1 MSRYSQLTP
10 LLLASQEP
18 QIVLS
23 FDELDKV
30 VAGGLPNSAKQYNAW
45 WANNA
50 SSQPHAKFWL
60 DAGRRASPD
69 FKAKKAVFTLDS
81 AVDTSELAAAVVGES
96 TPQDL
101 TEYVESSLS
110 LERDL
115 EDQIVS
121 HLDVLEPGLTLVS
134 RQESSD
140 VGRLDLLA
148 RDSDGRTVIIELKA
162 GEAKDSSIGQI
173 ARYIGWYAEREG
185 KPPRAILVASGFS
198 EPVRWAAKAIPGL
211 KLVTYRVQFAFEEAT
226 VQIQESMQNEM
237 KHL

>member
-1 MSRYSQLTP
+1 MSRYAQLTP
-10 LLLASQEP
+10 FLLSKPEAQ
-18 QIVLS
+18 VTLS
-23 FDELDKV
+23 FDDLDNV
-30 VAGGLPNSAKQYNAW
+30 IAGGLPASGRQYHAW

-69 FKAKKAVFTLDS
+69 FKNKRVTFTLDAS
-81 AVDTSELAAAVVGES
+81 VDTSELAAAVVDES

-121 HLDVLEPGLTLVS
+121 HLDILEPGLTLVS

-148 RDSDGRTVIIELKA
+148 RDAEGRTVIIELKA

-173 ARYIGWYAEREG
+173 ARYIGWYGEKEG
-185 KPPRAILVASGFS
+185 TAPRAILVASGFA

-226 VQIQESMQNEM
+226 V
-237 KHL
+237 

>member
-1 MSRYSQLTP
+1 MSRYAQLTSV
-10 LLLASQEP
+10 LLSNPAAQVILT
-18 QIVLS
+18 
-23 FDELDKV
+23 FDELDKIV
-30 VAGGLPNSAKQYNAW
+30 PGGLPASAKQYPAW

-50 SSQPHAKFWL
+50 SSQPHAKYWL
-60 DAGRRASPD
+60 DAGRRATPN
-69 FKAKKAVFTLDS
+69 FKAGRAVFTLDES
-81 AVDTSELAAAVVGES
+81 IETGELAAAVVDES
-96 TPQDL
+96 TPQVL

-134 RQESSD
+134 RQETSD

-148 RDSDGRTVIIELKA
+148 RDADGRMVIIELKA

-173 ARYIGWYAEREG
+173 ARYIGWYAQKEG
-185 KPPRAILVASGFS
+185 QPPRAILVASGFS

-211 KLVTYRVQFAFEEAT
+211 KLVTYRVQFVFEAAT
-226 VQIQESMQNEM
+226 V
-237 KHL
+237 

>member
-1 MSRYSQLTP
+1 MSRYAQLTSV
-10 LLLASQEP
+10 LLSNPAAQVILT
-18 QIVLS
+18 
-23 FDELDKV
+23 FDELDKIV
-30 VAGGLPNSAKQYNAW
+30 PGGLPASAKQYPAW

-50 SSQPHAKFWL
+50 SSQPHAKYWL
-60 DAGRRASPD
+60 DAGRRATPN
-69 FKAKKAVFTLDS
+69 FKAGQAVFTLDKS
-81 AVDTSELAAAVVGES
+81 IETGELAAAVVDES
-96 TPQDL
+96 TPQVL

-134 RQESSD
+134 RQETSD

-148 RDSDGRTVIIELKA
+148 RDAEGRMVIIELKA

-173 ARYIGWYAEREG
+173 ARYIGWYAQKEG
-185 KPPRAILVASGFS
+185 KPPREILVASGFS

-211 KLVTYRVQFAFEEAT
+211 KLVTYRVQFVFEAAT
-226 VQIQESMQNEM
+226 V
-237 KHL
+237 

>member
-1 MSRYSQLTP
+1 MSRYAQLTP
-10 LLLASQEP
+10 VLLSNPAAQVILT
-18 QIVLS
+18 
-23 FDELDKV
+23 FDQLDKIV
-30 VAGGLPNSAKQYNAW
+30 PGGLPASAKLYPAW

-50 SSQPHAKFWL
+50 SSQPHAKYWL
-60 DAGRRASPD
+60 DAGRRATPN
-69 FKAKKAVFTLDS
+69 FKANRAVFTLDAS
-81 AVDTSELAAAVVGES
+81 VDAGELAAAVVDES

-115 EDQIVS
+115 EDQIVT
-121 HLDVLEPGLTLVS
+121 HLEVLEPGLVLIS

-148 RDSDGRTVIIELKA
+148 RDAEGRTVIIELKA

-173 ARYIGWYAEREG
+173 ARYIGWYAQKEG
-185 KPPRAILVASGFS
+185 KPPRSILVASGFS

-226 VQIQESMQNEM
+226 V
-237 KHL
+237 

>member
-1 MSRYSQLTP
+1 LPGHAKKAQMSRYAPLTP
-10 LLLASQEP
+10 FLLSKPDA
-18 QIVLS
+18 QIALS
-23 FDELDKV
+23 FDELDSIV
-30 VAGGLPNSAKQYNAW
+30 PGGLPASAKQYPAW

-50 SSQPHAKFWL
+50 ASQPHAKYWL
-60 DAGRRASPD
+60 DAGRRATPD
-69 FKAKKAVFTLDS
+69 FKRKQATFTLDES
-81 AVDTSELAAAVVGES
+81 VDTSELAAAVVDES

-121 HLDVLEPGLTLVS
+121 QLDMLEPGLTLIS
-134 RQESSD
+134 RQETSE

-148 RDSDGRTVIIELKA
+148 RDREGRTVIIELKA

-173 ARYIGWYAEREG
+173 ARYIGWYGQKEG
-185 KPPRAILVASGFS
+185 KSPRAILVASGFS

-211 KLVTYRVQFAFEEAT
+211 QLLTYRVQFTFEEAT
-226 VQIQESMQNEM
+226 V
-237 KHL
+237 

>member
-1 MSRYSQLTP
+1 MSRYAQLTP
-10 LLLASQEP
+10 VLLSNPATQV
-18 QIVLS
+18 IVT
-23 FDELDKV
+23 FDELDKIV
-30 VAGGLPNSAKQYNAW
+30 PGGLPASAKQYPAW

-50 SSQPHAKFWL
+50 SSQPHAKYWL
-60 DAGRRASPD
+60 DAGRRATPN
-69 FKAKKAVFTLDS
+69 FKANQAVFTLDAS
-81 AVDTSELAAAVVGES
+81 VDTGELAAAVVDES

-121 HLDVLEPGLTLVS
+121 HLDVLESGLTLIS

-148 RDSDGRTVIIELKA
+148 RDADGCTVIIELKA

-173 ARYIGWYAEREG
+173 ARYIGWYAQKEG
-185 KPPRAILVASGFS
+185 KPPRAILVASGFA

-211 KLVTYRVQFAFEEAT
+211 KLVRYRVQFAFEEAT
-226 VQIQESMQNEM
+226 V
-237 KHL
+237 

>member
-1 MSRYSQLTP
+1 MSRYAQLTP
-10 LLLASQEP
+10 RLLSSQES
-18 QIVLS
+18 QVALS
-23 FDELDKV
+23 FEELDAIV
-30 VAGGLPNSAKQYNAW
+30 EGGLPNSAKQYGAW

-69 FKAKKAVFTLDS
+69 FKGKRTVFTLDTS
-81 AVDTSELAAAVVGES
+81 IDTTELAASVVDES

-101 TEYVESSLS
+101 TEYVESSLT

-121 HLDVLEPGLTLVS
+121 HLGILESGLTLVS

-148 RDSDGRTVIIELKA
+148 RDKDGRTVIIELKA

-173 ARYIGWYAEREG
+173 ARYMGWYAQKEG
-185 KPPRAILVASGFS
+185 TPPRAVLVASGFS
-198 EPVRWAAKAIPGL
+198 EPIRYAAKAIPGL
-211 KLVTYRVQFAFEEAT
+211 RLITYRVQFTFEEAT
-226 VQIQESMQNEM
+226 V
-237 KHL
+237 

>member
-1 MSRYSQLTP
+1 MSRYARLTP
-10 LLLASQEP
+10 RLLSSQEP
-18 QIVLS
+18 QVTLS
-23 FDELDKV
+23 FDELDSI
-30 VAGGLPNSAKQYNAW
+30 VAGGLPDSAKKYGAW

-69 FKAKKAVFTLDS
+69 FKGKRTVFTLDAS
-81 AVDTSELAAAVVGES
+81 VDTSDLAAAVVDES

-121 HLDVLEPGLTLVS
+121 HLDLLEPGLTLVS
-134 RQESSD
+134 RQESSE

-148 RDSDGRTVIIELKA
+148 RDTEGRTVIIELKA

-173 ARYIGWYAEREG
+173 ARYVGWYAQKEG
-185 KPPRAILVASGFS
+185 KAPRAVLVASGFS
-198 EPVRWAAKAIPGL
+198 EPLRYAAKAIPGL
-211 KLVTYRVQFAFEEAT
+211 RLVTYRVQFTFEDAN
-226 VQIQESMQNEM
+226 V
-237 KHL
+237 

>member
-1 MSRYSQLTP
+1 MSRYAQLTSV
-10 LLLASQEP
+10 LLSNPAAQVILT
-18 QIVLS
+18 
-23 FDELDKV
+23 FDELDKIV
-30 VAGGLPNSAKQYNAW
+30 PGGLPASAKQYPAW

-50 SSQPHAKFWL
+50 SSQPHAKYWL
-60 DAGRRASPD
+60 DAGRRATPN
-69 FKAKKAVFTLDS
+69 FKAGQAVFTLDKS
-81 AVDTSELAAAVVGES
+81 IETGELAAAVVDES
-96 TPQDL
+96 TPQVL

-134 RQESSD
+134 RQETSD

-148 RDSDGRTVIIELKA
+148 RDAEGRMVIIELKA

-173 ARYIGWYAEREG
+173 ARYIGWYAQKEG

-211 KLVTYRVQFAFEEAT
+211 KLVTYRVQFVFEAAT
-226 VQIQESMQNEM
+226 V
-237 KHL
+237 

>member
-1 MSRYSQLTP
+1 MSRYAQLTP
-10 LLLASQEP
+10 FLLSKPEA

-23 FDELDKV
+23 FDELDNV
-30 VAGGLPNSAKQYNAW
+30 VPGGLPASAKQYHAW

-50 SSQPHAKFWL
+50 ASQPHAKFWL
-60 DAGRRASPD
+60 DAGRRATPD
-69 FKAKKAVFTLDS
+69 FKRKQAIFTLDAS
-81 AVDTSELAAAVVGES
+81 VDTSELAAAVVDES

-121 HLDVLEPGLTLVS
+121 QLDILEPGLTLVA
-134 RQESSD
+134 RQESSE

-148 RDSDGRTVIIELKA
+148 RDREGRTVIIELKS

-173 ARYIGWYAEREG
+173 ARYIGWYGRNEG

-211 KLVTYRVQFAFEEAT
+211 QLVTYRVQFTFEEAT
-226 VQIQESMQNEM
+226 I
-237 KHL
+237 

>member
-1 MSRYSQLTP
+1 MSRYSQLTEH
-10 LLLASQEP
+10 LLSNPNAQF
-18 QIVLS
+18 ILS

-30 VAGGLPNSAKQYNAW
+30 VFGGLPASARQYPAW

-50 SSQPHAKFWL
+50 LSQPHAKYWL
-60 DAGRRASPD
+60 NAGLRATPN
-69 FKAKKAVFTLDS
+69 FKNGFVVFTNDAALE
-81 AVDTSELAAAVVGES
+81 TSELAASVVDES
-96 TPQDL
+96 TQQEL

-121 HLDVLEPGLTLVS
+121 HLEVLEPGLTLLS
-134 RQESSD
+134 RQESSE

-148 RDSDGRTVIIELKA
+148 RDAEGRTVIIELKA

-173 ARYIGWYAEREG
+173 ARYIGWYADKEG
-185 KPPRAILVASGFS
+185 KPPRAILVASEFPG
-198 EPVRWAAKAIPGL
+198 PVRWAAKAIPGL

-226 VQIQESMQNEM
+226 V
-237 KHL
+237 

>member
-1 MSRYSQLTP
+1 MSRYAQLTP

-18 QIVLS
+18 RIVLS
-23 FDELDKV
+23 FDELDRV
-30 VAGGLPNSAKQYNAW
+30 VAGGLPNSAKQYHAW

-50 SSQPHAKFWL
+50 SSQSHAKFWL
-60 DAGRRASPD
+60 DAGRRAAPD
-69 FKAKKAVFTLDS
+69 FKGKKAVFTLDS
-81 AVDTSELAAAVVGES
+81 SVDTSELAAAVVGES

-140 VGRLDLLA
+140 IGRLDLLA
-148 RDSDGRTVIIELKA
+148 RVRQKTLRLARLLGTSAGTQRKKESRRRLFSLPAGSENRSVGRRK
-162 GEAKDSSIGQI
+162 
-173 ARYIGWYAEREG
+173 RF
-185 KPPRAILVASGFS
+185 LV
-198 EPVRWAAKAIPGL
+198 
-211 KLVTYRVQFAFEEAT
+211 
-226 VQIQESMQNEM
+226 
-237 KHL
+237 

>member
-1 MSRYSQLTP
+1 MSRYAQLTSA
-10 LLLASQEP
+10 LLSNPAAQV
-18 QIVLS
+18 ILS
-23 FDELDKV
+23 FDELDQIV
-30 VAGGLPNSAKQYNAW
+30 PGGLPASAKQYPAW

-50 SSQPHAKFWL
+50 SSQPHAKYWL
-60 DAGRRASPD
+60 DAGRRATPN
-69 FKAKKAVFTLDS
+69 FKTNRAAFTLDAS
-81 AVDTSELAAAVVGES
+81 LETGELAAAVVDES

-121 HLDVLEPGLTLVS
+121 HLDVLEPGLTLIS

-148 RDSDGRTVIIELKA
+148 RDAEGCMVIIELKA

-173 ARYIGWYAEREG
+173 ARYIGWYAHKEG
-185 KPPRAILVASGFS
+185 TPPRAILVASGFA

-211 KLVTYRVQFAFEEAT
+211 KLVTYRVQFVFEEAT
-226 VQIQESMQNEM
+226 I
-237 KHL
+237 

>member
-1 MSRYSQLTP
+1 MSRLSRSAQYAYLTP
-10 LLLASQEP
+10 VLLASDEP
-18 QIVLS
+18 KVILT
-23 FDELDKV
+23 FDELDAIV
-30 VAGGLPNSAKQYNAW
+30 PDGLPYSAKNHQAW
-45 WANNA
+45 WTNNEK
-50 SSQPHAKFWL
+50 SQTHSKVWL
-60 DAGRRASPD
+60 DAGRRARVD
-69 FKAKKAVFTLDS
+69 FKNQRTSFTLDAS
-81 AVDTSELAAAVVGES
+81 IDTSELAAAVAEDA
-96 TPQDL
+96 TPQDI

-110 LERDL
+110 LERDF

-148 RDSDGRTVIIELKA
+148 RDADGRTVIIELKA

-173 ARYIGWYAEREG
+173 ARYLGWYAEKEG
-185 KPPRAILVASGFS
+185 KPPRAILVASGFA

-226 VQIQESMQNEM
+226 V
-237 KHL
+237 